1 MQYNVIVKSPPK
13 SNLSA
18 QLPVAFGALTYI
30 ICGVVVSVIAS
41 TSLSAEDYVNF
52 VAFTSIGGIVVL
64 GVGSAV
70 EQETNLVFFRCSGRS
85 LATLRFMAPRALW
98 LIAILWIAVL
108 TPIASWQTR
117 LFGNQASVVQAS
129 VVLGAPG
136 LLLAGVSRGI
146 ANGRGEFRQLGTAH
160 LIFGLSSLL
169 FPLGLWGC
177 GVSLIAALIVGQ
189 SMAWA
194 TPSLILFR
202 RKEFFAPHEKA
213 IESTA
218 KHLSGWLVLANMA
231 LLSNLLSSQL
241 IFRLASATLPANVI
255 AEAQVLITVSCFA
268 STLTLGLMPQIIA
281 NRRRQL
287 LSIDKRETL
296 VFTGLLTVGL
306 LLPFMAAVFRR
317 IISVVLLPRESTLGF
332 LDALLITSP
341 AFLLV
346 ATLLMSGQLIAAEKV
361 RLVALLWICG
371 LGGLWG
377 ISSIFG
383 GDSLRSL
390 SLALFIGAL
399 VAPAVFLLSRL
410 PIIKVQSEKNNR
422 FL

>member
-1 MQYNVIVKSPPK
+1 MQYNATVKSVPK

-18 QLPVAFGALTYI
+18 QLPVALGALTYI
-30 ICGVVVSVIAS
+30 ICGVAISVIAS

-52 VAFTSIGGIVVL
+52 VAYTSIGGIVVL

-85 LATLRFMAPRALW
+85 LATWRFMAPRALW
-98 LIAILWIAVL
+98 LIAILWVVML
-108 TPIASWQTR
+108 TPVASWQTR
-117 LFGNQASVVQAS
+117 LFGNQSSVVQAS
-129 VVLGAPG
+129 VVLGVPG
-136 LLLAGVSRGI
+136 LLLAGVGRGI
-146 ANGRGEFRQLGTAH
+146 ANGRGEFRRLGVAH
-160 LIFGLSSLL
+160 VIFGLSSLL
-169 FPLGLWGC
+169 FPLGLWGF
-177 GVSLIAALIVGQ
+177 GVSLISALIVGQ

-194 TPSLILFR
+194 MPSLILFQ
-202 RKEFFAPHEKA
+202 RKEFSALQEKA
-213 IESTA
+213 VESA
-218 KHLSGWLVLANMA
+218 EKHLSGWLVLANMA

-241 IFRLASATLPANVI
+241 IFRLASITLSANVI

-287 LSIDKRETL
+287 LSVDNHETL
-296 VFTGLLTVGL
+296 VFVGLLTVGL
-306 LLPFMAAVFRR
+306 LLPFTAAVFRR
-317 IISVVLLPRESTLGF
+317 PIASILLPRESTLGF

-346 ATLLMSGQLIAAEKV
+346 ATLLMSGQLIADEKV

-390 SLALFIGAL
+390 AMALFIGAL
-399 VAPAVFLLSRL
+399 VAPAVFLLSWLR
-410 PIIKVQSEKNNR
+410 IAKVHSGKNNG